1 MSGEIVMERTTG
13 GLGIGGFGFYI
24 AVVFCAIAAWG
35 TQSWMSSLAQRQL
48 IEKAPASGIYGE
60 AVPVTQL
67 TDIQQ
72 RQLDAYLEVNRLLT
86 TLGTTLLGALGF
98 LLFGQQKAGAW
109 TKHWWAAFLGAF
121 FVAVS
126 IFFGYVAYSFV
137 VQQLQNLAQP
147 FEPNPTLDLISSSP
161 HWAQQAHFY
170 TFLAGVVFL
179 ADFVFHNLTKH
190 NLTRKES

>member
-1 MSGEIVMERTTG
+1 MAQTTG
-13 GLGIGGFGFYI
+13 GLGIRTIGFYI
-24 AVVFCAIAAWG
+24 AVVFFAIAAWG
-35 TQSWMSSLAQRQL
+35 TQSWMSALAQRQL
-48 IEKAPASGIYGE
+48 VEKAPTSGIFGE

-67 TDIQQ
+67 TDVQQ

-109 TKHWWAAFLGAF
+109 TRHRWAAFLGTF

-137 VQQLQNLAQP
+137 LQQLQNLVQP
-147 FEPNPTLDLISSSP
+147 FELNPALDLTSSSP

-179 ADFVFHNLTKH
+179 ADFVFHNLTK
-190 NLTRKES
+190 EG